1 MGTAFRRPLAR
12 AVVTTLVALF
22 AAASLAGA
30 AYSDG
35 KKGSS
40 APKAHFTL
48 TILHNNDGESR
59 LTAAGTGVLAQYGGI
74 ARFAT
79 VVENL
84 RKEALKKPKGKPDSP
99 KRGVITLSSGDNFLA
114 GAEWNASLVKGPP
127 FYDSIGLDMIGY
139 DAMALGNHE
148 FDFGPET
155 LADFIEGF
163 DSPVPFLSSNLEFD
177 QEPRLQAL
185 VREKSKHCG
194 RGGRDDDDDDDDDD
208 DRGTKGSKGK
218 GKGKDDDKGK
228 KSKKKRNCGGF
239 IAQSVVVK
247 EAGEEIGVIGATT
260 PLLPAISSP
269 RNVRVL
275 QDVAGEIQKEVTR
288 LQKKGVDIIVLISHL
303 QNVNEDLALAPM
315 LKGIDVMIAGGG
327 DELLANPGTPLV
339 PGDSIQRE
347 YPIFATGGDGAR
359 IPVVTTAGDYKYVGK
374 LTVDFDKKGKIV
386 TVHNGPVR
394 VSGNPADPDAV
405 APSPAIQTAVVEP
418 VAASVAGLAANVIAQ
433 SQVALEGRRPA
444 IRQRETNLGNLMADA
459 LRWQG
464 EQLAASFGVP
474 VPQVGIQ
481 NGGGIRNGNLIPPG
495 PITELTTFQI
505 AAFTNFVSVVPN
517 IPPAQLKELLEN
529 GISREPLEDGRFTQ
543 VSGLRF
549 TYDVAGTA
557 QVVNNE
563 GVVLTPGNRIRTV
576 TLDNGTPIIVN
587 GAVAPG
593 APNVAIAT
601 NDFSA
606 RGGDQYP
613 FRGAPFTTLGVVYQQ
628 ALFNYLTSPVGLNG
642 TITTARYPEGGEGR
656 ITCVDSNTPG
666 VAPDCP

>member
-1 MGTAFRRPLAR
+1 MSTAVRRPLAR
-12 AVVTTLVALF
+12 AALTFAVALF

-30 AYSDG
+30 SYSHG
-35 KKGSS
+35 KHSS

-59 LTAAGTGVLAQYGGI
+59 LTGAPGQPLYGGI

-79 VVENL
+79 VVDNL
-84 RKEALKKPKGKPDSP
+84 RQQALSKPPGMPHLA
-99 KRGVITLSSGDNFLA
+99 KRGVVLLSSGDNFLA
-114 GAEWNASLVKGPP
+114 GAEFQASLTKGPP
-127 FYDSIGLDMIGY
+127 FFDSIGLDDIGY

-148 FDFGPET
+148 FDFGPEV

-163 DSPVPFLSSNLEFD
+163 GATTPFLSSNLEFGE
-177 QEPRLQAL
+177 EPRLQAL
-185 VREKSKHCG
+185 VERGDECNR
-194 RGGRDDDDDDDDDD
+194 RGGA
-208 DRGTKGSKGK
+208 RGGGN
-218 GKGKDDDKGK
+218 G
-228 KSKKKRNCGGF
+228 RCGGF
-239 IAQSVVVK
+239 IAQSAVVL
-247 EAGEEIGVIGATT
+247 EAGEKIGIVGATT

-269 RNVRVL
+269 RNVGVI
-275 QDVAGEIQKEVTR
+275 QDVAGEIQKEIDR
-288 LQKKGVDIIVLISHL
+288 LQDQKVGIIILISHL

-315 LKGIDVMIAGGG
+315 LEGLDVMIAGGG

-339 PGDSIQRE
+339 PGDSIQRP
-347 YPIFATGGDGAR
+347 YPIFATSGDGTQ

-374 LTVDFDKKGKIV
+374 LTVDFDQTGELLAV
-386 TVHNGPVR
+386 QNGPVR

-405 APSPAIQTAVVEP
+405 APDPEIQAAVVDP
-418 VAASVAGLAANVIAQ
+418 VAASIAGQAANIIAQ
-433 SQVALEGRRPA
+433 SEVALEGRRPA

-474 VPQVGIQ
+474 VPEVGIQ
-481 NGGGIRNGNLIPPG
+481 NGGGIRNNSLIPAG
-495 PITELTTFQI
+495 PISELTTFNI
-505 AAFTNFVSVVPN
+505 AAFANFVSVVPN

-529 GISREPLEDGRFTQ
+529 GIRSEPSEDGRFTH

-549 TYDVAGTA
+549 TYDVSGTA
-557 QVVNNE
+557 QVVDNA
-563 GVVLTPGNRIRTV
+563 GTVLTPGTRIRTV
-576 TLDNGTPIIVN
+576 TLDDGTPIIVN

-593 APNVAIAT
+593 APSVAIST

-628 ALFNYLTSPVGLNG
+628 ALFNYLTSAAGLNG
-642 TITTARYPEGGEGR
+642 TITSARYPEAGEGR
-656 ITCVDSNTPG
+656 ITCIDGNTPA
-666 VAPDCP
+666 VAPNCP